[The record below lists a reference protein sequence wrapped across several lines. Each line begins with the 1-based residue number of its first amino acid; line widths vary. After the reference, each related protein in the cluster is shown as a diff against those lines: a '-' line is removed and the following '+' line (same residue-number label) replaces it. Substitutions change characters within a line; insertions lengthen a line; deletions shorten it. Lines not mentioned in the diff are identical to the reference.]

1 MPPMEVYRYVNIRS
15 LMHEHTVVVHAGRR
29 FVCRKPTCST
39 VTLALGSF
47 GAEILGFRRVYRQSQ
62 AVFDAV
68 DAIPLALRHIKNLPR
83 LASVLATC
91 CELHDGAPGELEE
104 LLAGRGGRMLAGE
117 LIAGILSLC
126 DLERLIAATEM
137 DRLVDEL
144 EKEPAPGPAVARETD
159 GPSAMELL
167 AASLGERFG
176 VAPHEV
182 MTWPYLEVIDLAER
196 ILPALARIRRG
207 KGPEVFGLS
216 AEEWE
221 DEGVTL
227 H

>member
-1 MPPMEVYRYVNIRS
+1 MEVYRYVNIRS

-29 FVCRKPTCST
+29 FVCRKPTCET
-39 VTLALGSF
+39 VILALGSF
-47 GAEILGFRRVYRQSQ
+47 GVELLGLRRVYRQTP
-62 AVFDAV
+62 AVFEIEPVA
-68 DAIPLALRHIKNLPR
+68 LALRHIKNLPR

-91 CELHDGAPGELEE
+91 CELHGGAPGELVE

-176 VAPHEV
+176 TAPHEV

-196 ILPALARIRRG
+196 ILPALARMRRG